1 MQHAVNN
8 SNIHPIFWQEDF
20 LRIQKHQRNAQKS
33 HCKLLIT
40 AQKNSFPW
48 IRMEIHDFQEMMKQ
62 LYFKRDSARGVNGTY
77 NWLVD
82 EVTELGEEL
91 KGIDRE
97 ATEKEFADVIAWLA
111 SLANIMGIDLEKA
124 ALHKY
129 PHKCPK
135 CQASPCQ
142 CTF

>member
-1 MQHAVNN
+1 MQ
-8 SNIHPIFWQEDF
+8 IHE
-20 LRIQKHQRNAQKS
+20 
-33 HCKLLIT
+33 
-40 AQKNSFPW
+40 
-48 IRMEIHDFQEMMKQ
+48 FQEMMRQ
-62 LYFKRDSARGVNGTY
+62 LYFKRDFERGINGTF

-82 EVTELGEEL
+82 EVEELGEEIR

-124 ALHKY
+124 TLNKY
-129 PHKCPK
+129 NHKCPK
-135 CQASPCQ
+135 CLQSPCQ